1 MTLTV
6 GGGPFGQRPTGRFDF
21 DPPARITFVE
31 LHPRRV
37 RGINGEETVVDSERV
52 RLVYRTGS
60 LPHFA
65 FPAEDVR
72 LPAEDEPAVAGYVTV
87 PWGTVERW
95 LEEDDEIIVHPRD
108 PYHRIDVL
116 NTSRRVVV
124 RVDGE
129 EVARSESV
137 RILFETGLPQRY
149 YLPRDDVHMERLSRS
164 LVRTGCAY
172 KGYAEHFDHGSEV
185 PAVAWSYREPRPE
198 VALVRDLVCFYQER
212 PEVALEIDG
221 EVPAWPPTPW
231 SRVDWISRYLGSSA
245 DSAGGPETTD
255 P

>member
-21 DPPARITFVE
+21 DPPAHVTFVE
-31 LHPRRV
+31 VHPRRV

-72 LPAEDEPAVAGYVTV
+72 LPAEVEPAVTGYVTV

-116 NTSRRVVV
+116 NTSRHIVV

-129 EVARSESV
+129 EVARSETA
-137 RILFETGLPQRY
+137 RILFETALPQRY
-149 YLPRDDVHMERLSRS
+149 YLPRDHVRMEWLSRS

-172 KGYAEHFDHGSEV
+172 KGYAEHFDLGSV
-185 PAVAWSYREPRPE
+185 PGVAWSYREPRPE

-221 EVPAWPPTPW
+221 EVRAWPPTPW

>member
-21 DPPARITFVE
+21 DPPAHVTFVE
-31 LHPRRV
+31 VHPRRV

-72 LPAEDEPAVAGYVTV
+72 LPADVEPAVTGYVTV

-116 NTSRRVVV
+116 NTSRQIVV

-129 EVARSESV
+129 EVARSETA
-137 RILFETGLPQRY
+137 RILFETALPQRY
-149 YLPRDDVHMERLSRS
+149 YLPRDDVRMDLVSRS

-172 KGYAEHFDHGSEV
+172 KGYAEHFDLGSV

-198 VALVRDLVCFYQER
+198 VSLVRDLVCFYQER

-221 EVPAWPPTPW
+221 EVGAWPPTPW

>member
-1 MTLTV
+1 MSLTI

-21 DPPARITFVE
+21 DPPTRVTFVE
-31 LHPRRV
+31 IHPRRV
-37 RGINGEETVVDSERV
+37 RGLNGGETVVDSERV

-72 LPAEDEPAVAGYVTV
+72 VTAEPEPAVDGYVV
-87 PWGTVERW
+87 VAWGAVETW

-116 NTSRRVVV
+116 NTSRRIVV
-124 RVDGE
+124 RAATE
-129 EVARSESV
+129 EVARTERA
-137 RILFETGLPQRY
+137 RILFETGLPPRY
-149 YLPRDDVHMERLSRS
+149 YLPREDVRLEALSRS

-172 KGYAEHFDHGSEV
+172 KGYAEHFDLGPV
-185 PAVAWSYREPRPE
+185 PAVAWSYREPRLE
-198 VALVRDLVCFYQER
+198 AELVRDRVCFYQER
-212 PEVALEIDG
+212 PEVELELDG
-221 EVPAWPPTPW
+221 EVGAWPPTPW

-245 DSAGGPETTD
+245 DSDGAAETTD
-255 P
+255 R

>member
-21 DPPARITFVE
+21 DPPARVTFVE
-31 LHPRRV
+31 VHPRRV

-72 LPAEDEPAVAGYVTV
+72 LPAEVEPAVTGYVTV

-116 NTSRRVVV
+116 NTSRHIVV

-129 EVARSESV
+129 EVARSDGA
-137 RILFETGLPQRY
+137 RILFETALPQRY
-149 YLPRDDVHMERLSRS
+149 YLPRDDVRMDLVSRS

-172 KGYAEHFDHGSEV
+172 KGYAEHFD
-185 PAVAWSYREPRPE
+185 
-198 VALVRDLVCFYQER
+198 
-212 PEVALEIDG
+212 
-221 EVPAWPPTPW
+221 
-231 SRVDWISRYLGSSA
+231 LG
-245 DSAGGPETTD
+245 
-255 P
+255 

>member
-21 DPPARITFVE
+21 DPPAQVTFVE
-31 LHPRRV
+31 VHPRRV
-37 RGINGEETVVDSERV
+37 RGVNAEETMIDSERV
-52 RLVYRTGS
+52 RLVYRTGR

-72 LPAEDEPAVAGYVTV
+72 IAAEPEPAVTGYVTV
-87 PWGTVERW
+87 PWGAVETW

-116 NTSRRVVV
+116 NTSRRIVV
-124 RVDGE
+124 RVDGDE
-129 EVARSESV
+129 LARSEGA
-137 RILFETGLPQRY
+137 RILFETALPPRY
-149 YLPRDDVHMERLSRS
+149 YLPREDVRMESLSRS

-172 KGYAEHFDHGSEV
+172 KGYAEHFDLGSM

-198 VALVRDLVCFYQER
+198 AAPVRDRVCFYQER
-212 PEVALEIDG
+212 PEVELEIDG
-221 EVPAWPPTPW
+221 EVGAWPATPW
-231 SRVDWISRYLGSSA
+231 SGVDWISRYLGSSA
-245 DSAGGPETTD
+245 DSGGAETTD
-255 P
+255 R

>member
-6 GGGPFGQRPTGRFDF
+6 GGGPFGRRPTGRFDF
-21 DPPARITFVE
+21 DPPAQVTFVE
-31 LHPRRV
+31 VHPRRV
-37 RGINGEETVVDSERV
+37 RGVAVEETVIDSERV

-72 LPAEDEPAVAGYVTV
+72 IAAEPEPAVPGYVTV
-87 PWGTVERW
+87 PWGAVETW

-116 NTSRRVVV
+116 NTSRRIVV
-124 RVDGE
+124 RVDGDE
-129 EVARSESV
+129 AARSEGA
-137 RILFETGLPQRY
+137 RILFETGLPPRY
-149 YLPRDDVHMERLSRS
+149 YLPREDVRLESLSRS

-172 KGYAEHFDHGSEV
+172 KGYAEHFDLGSV

-198 VALVRDLVCFYQER
+198 AALVRDRVCFYQER
-212 PEVALEIDG
+212 PEVELEIDG
-221 EVPAWPPTPW
+221 EVGVWPITPW
-231 SRVDWISRYLGSSA
+231 SRLDWISRYLGSSA
-245 DSAGGPETTD
+245 DSGGGAETTD
-255 P
+255 R